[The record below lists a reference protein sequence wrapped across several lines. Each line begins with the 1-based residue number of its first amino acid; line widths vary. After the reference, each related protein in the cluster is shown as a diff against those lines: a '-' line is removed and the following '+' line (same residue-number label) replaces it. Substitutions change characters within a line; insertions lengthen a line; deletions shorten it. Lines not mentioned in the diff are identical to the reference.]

1 MVECLSSIQEDLGS
15 ICSRREQVLQRADAT
30 AWISV
35 LQLGGG
41 RLGGHRVG
49 GAPRGSI
56 APVETFACSCDF
68 SEKDQSQEG
77 LADSDS

>member
-15 ICSRREQVLQRADAT
+15 IRSRSEQVLQRADAT
-30 AWISV
+30 AWIPV
-35 LQLGGG
+35 LRLGGG
-41 RLGGHRVG
+41 RLWGHRAVG
-49 GAPRGSI
+49 ALRGSV

-77 LADSDS
+77 LADSD